1 MKEGGYCL
9 FWWWI
14 QFFKTFET
22 FVTKLFELVEPE
34 TSHSGLLRSA
44 ERYPLK
50 RVPANSIFTAPPVHL
65 GRL

>member
-1 MKEGGYCL
+1 MKEGVIVCFGGESN
-9 FWWWI
+9 FSKRSKNSI
-14 QFFKTFET
+14 
-22 FVTKLFELVEPE
+22 TKLFELVEPE
-34 TSHSGLLRSA
+34 TSHSGLLRST